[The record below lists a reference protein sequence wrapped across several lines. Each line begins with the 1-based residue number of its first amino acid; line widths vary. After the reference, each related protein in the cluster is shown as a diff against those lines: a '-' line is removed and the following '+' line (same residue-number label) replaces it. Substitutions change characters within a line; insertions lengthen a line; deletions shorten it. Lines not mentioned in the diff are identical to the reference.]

1 MRSRTSLFSA
11 AVYRKNLIRF
21 APLWGVYLL
30 LWLLMLPM
38 AIVTQADAGRFLLG
52 DLQYLVLT
60 KALRIGALCAML
72 YAAAAAMVFFGW
84 TFSARSVNT
93 FAALPIRREA
103 WCLTNLLSA
112 LTVSLAPNAV
122 VAAATWAAAGAAG
135 LPGLEVALQAFG
147 LLSLEFLFFYG
158 LAALC
163 AAIVGQLAALPALY
177 LLLNYGA
184 VVLNDVIVTVLST
197 FVYGMRDSGY
207 MALSRLSPAY
217 YLMQRLDV
225 VVRSEGDGAAYSC
238 AFHGWHYL
246 AALGLVGLVLLA
258 LSVLLFRGRRME
270 TAGDVIAVR
279 PLRRV
284 LKYVFTTACSLVLG
298 VLAAQSFFGGYNG
311 PGLTAVVVCLLLGGF
326 LGYFAAEILL
336 KKTFRVFRRE
346 WIGFGAFAVCL
357 LLALALMEFDAFG
370 FERRVPELEQVE
382 SVTVSFTGASENAV
396 VTDEAH
402 ISDLLTLH
410 QSIIQNK
417 AAQEDLAQM
426 DPSADDTRDW
436 SILRLVYQLKDGSTL
451 LRRYTIYCTEAMWRD
466 QASLPRQYAAILA
479 DPYMITLAN
488 TPDYDVDAAAISSCR
503 IYFYNQEDDL
513 WQEISLTDQEAFALY
528 QDCVL
533 PDMQEGLLRDT
544 TPYYYDDTGDGCLA
558 TLYLE
563 FSHEIP
569 SPENP
574 AVPMTLSWD
583 YFDYTPRAGSRLA
596 AAMEELTGVPLMTN
610 AEYDALNSDKSDTP
624 VG

>member
-60 KALRIGALCAML
+60 KALRIGALCGML

-93 FAALPIRREA
+93 FAALPICREA

-225 VVRSEGDGAAYSC
+225 VVLSEGDGAAYSC
-238 AFHGWHYL
+238 AFHGWPYL

-346 WIGFGAFAVCL
+346 WIGFGIFTACL
-357 LLALALMEFDAFG
+357 LAAVALMEFDAFG
-370 FERRVPELEQVE
+370 FERRVPEAAEVE
-382 SVTVSFTGASENAV
+382 SITLDGSALWDSV
-396 VTDEAH
+396 VITDEAH
-402 ISDLLTLH
+402 IADCITLH
-410 QSIIQNK
+410 RTILDQK
-417 AAQEDLAQM
+417 ADQERLGRAY
-426 DPSADDTRDW
+426 PSSDGAIDFTRLEL
-436 SILRLVYQLKDGSTL
+436 IYQLRDGRTL
-451 LRRYTIYCTEAMWRD
+451 AREYQIYCTEALWREEE
-466 QASLPRQYAAILA
+466 SLPRQCAEIVR
-479 DPYMITLAN
+479 DPYIVYLEY
-488 TPDYDVDAAAISSCR
+488 TPTFDVTAASVSYASVN
-503 IYFYNQEDDL
+503 FYEAGTGGYRTEEL
-513 WQEISLTDQEAFALY
+513 SGEEAFSLY
-528 QDCVL
+528 ETCIL
-533 PDMQEGLLRDT
+533 PDLRDGLLGRSAVFTFEDT
-544 TPYYYDDTGDGCLA
+544 SAYEYQADVYLVFDHTVDSTAGGSTRVVLTVASKTADIVPTVDSRTARWLLEQGYDL
-558 TLYLE
+558 TLRSE
-563 FSHEIP
+563 
-569 SPENP
+569 
-574 AVPMTLSWD
+574 
-583 YFDYTPRAGSRLA
+583 
-596 AAMEELTGVPLMTN
+596 MEE
-610 AEYDALNSDKSDTP
+610 E
-624 VG
+624 